1 MLRSQQ
7 GASLMA
13 SKPRFA
19 SGYDLNNASVLAQ
32 IAAGNFGNAK
42 TIFAIFDEAEVR
54 HIFQQYMSGNRG
66 ALVLLQTVYPAAVVA
81 QQGNQVYLEESVVE
95 TLKRRQV
102 NYRARANVVINGV
115 QVPFVQAGTK
125 VEEWVWVD
133 ALHQNDTLD
142 ETTCRTLNLD
152 FAPLLSDAM
161 FERYVFLA
169 LVAVSGKVDV
179 NNAITVF
186 PIVMALATDFGYQQY
201 RQMMPET
208 TAKLEDLKRRPE
220 GLPTMKV
227 KPGER
232 PNLPWTMAAPQTP
245 NRGSGAGGGLETYD
259 LNWIAQCM
267 GKSFGISTLRTTLAF
282 RYDWEDNVNW
292 SSTLPTII
300 GDVLREARSA
310 GQLADVLNFLNQN
323 NPALGRRIRGEMPL

>member
-1 MLRSQQ
+1 
-7 GASLMA
+7 MA

-232 PNLPWTMAAPQTP
+232 PNLPWGTTPQQTP
-245 NRGSGAGGGLETYD
+245 APGRITYTRAYDLYEVINNNLGTDDLTDLVSAYDSRCRPRHDRAESSLPFGSGKRSVA
-259 LNWIAQCM
+259 
-267 GKSFGISTLRTTLAF
+267 LAF
-282 RYDWEDNVNW
+282 TQFVER
-292 SSTLPTII
+292 
-300 GDVLREARSA
+300 R
-310 GQLADVLNFLNQN
+310 GQLDELA
-323 NPALGRRIRGEMPL
+323 ALIAEKYPHLCH